1 MDDRGIITIWDHEFA
16 PTRMHLAATLRSL
29 KIPES
34 RYLES
39 PRRGRFFIFVA
50 IPGMDHTRSFSSDD
64 EVSLQQDI
72 RTFIKQLQDLGRPIP
87 LVNTGCAP
95 AISDSI
101 DVMLGALALP
111 AKVGQAR

>member
-29 KIPES
+29 KIPDEQA
-34 RYLES
+34 RHLGS

-50 IPGMDHTRSFSSDD
+50 IPGMDHTRSFSCDD
-64 EVSLQQDI
+64 EASLQQDT
-72 RTFIKQLQDLGRPIP
+72 RTCIKQLRDLGRPTPP
-87 LVNTGCAP
+87 LINTGCAP

-101 DVMLGALALP
+101 DRLLAELG
-111 AKVGQAR
+111 